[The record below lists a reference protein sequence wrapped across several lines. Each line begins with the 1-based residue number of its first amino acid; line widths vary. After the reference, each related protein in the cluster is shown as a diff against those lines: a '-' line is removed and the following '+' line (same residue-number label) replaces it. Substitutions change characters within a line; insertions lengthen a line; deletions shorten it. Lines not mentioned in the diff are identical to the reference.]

1 MAEQTDDPFLDAV
14 AEHWE
19 KIVAGYK
26 QFEDKRP
33 VVLYDI
39 QEERVYLYPYEDFK
53 NDMSPTIPGVAG
65 RTIRTRGEV
74 GPDGHVRPRQRG
86 REARFLHIGLQVR
99 QMSPVDHRLGRAR
112 SCQVTTGE
120 AFNEH
125 APGPEDDDKYEKA
138 FK

>member
-1 MAEQTDDPFLDAV
+1 MMAEQLDDPFLDAV

-53 NDMSPTIPGVAG
+53 NDMSPKSQVSLAEQYELAG
-65 RTIRTRGEV
+65 KLGKMV
-74 GPDGHVRPRQRG
+74 MFVRDND
-86 REARFLHIGLQVR
+86 A
-99 QMSPVDHRLGRAR
+99 
-112 SCQVTTGE
+112 
-120 AFNEH
+120 
-125 APGPEDDDKYEKA
+125 EKLVS
-138 FK
+138 FILDYK